1 MNKFFKNI
9 LLILYFSAFQQVLSK
24 STNYISG
31 TVIDKNNNPLIG
43 ANINLKGTF
52 MGSTTDFNGNYK
64 IDNIDPGKYQLLVS
78 YIGYKSQEIELYIS
92 QGSIEIDNDADN
104 SFSSKLGIYEEEEED
119 NKVDNILKA
128 PFHENINFTL
138 EIDAL
143 ETEQVVVSASK
154 KQEKIIDAPITIAAV
169 SEQTIRRNVG
179 GDIGSILK
187 NVKGLDIYQVGN
199 GRTAINARGFMS
211 AFNSRFVSLIDG
223 ANYMEPTFSVAY
235 GNSLPVINED
245 ISRIEV
251 VYGPSSVLYG
261 PNAHNGLLNIITKH
275 PRESEGM
282 SYVFS
287 SGSSEYRSQRFRYA
301 KPSKNLDLK

>member
-1 MNKFFKNI
+1 MND
-9 LLILYFSAFQQVLSK
+9 Q
-24 STNYISG
+24 
-31 TVIDKNNNPLIG
+31 DNN
-43 ANINLKGTF
+43 
-52 MGSTTDFNGNYK
+52 
-64 IDNIDPGKYQLLVS
+64 
-78 YIGYKSQEIELYIS
+78 
-92 QGSIEIDNDADN
+92 
-104 SFSSKLGIYEEEEED
+104 FSSKLGIYDEDEEGSEIHD
-119 NKVDNILKA
+119 ILKA
-128 PFHENINFTL
+128 PFHENLNFML

-169 SEQTIRRNVG
+169 SEQNIRRNVG
-179 GDIGSILK
+179 GDLGSILK

-261 PNAHNGLLNIITKH
+261 PNAHNGLLQI
-275 PRESEGM
+275 
-282 SYVFS
+282 S
-287 SGSSEYRSQRFRYA
+287 SQT
-301 KPSKNLDLK
+301 SKRI

>member
-1 MNKFFKNI
+1 
-9 LLILYFSAFQQVLSK
+9 
-24 STNYISG
+24 
-31 TVIDKNNNPLIG
+31 
-43 ANINLKGTF
+43 
-52 MGSTTDFNGNYK
+52 
-64 IDNIDPGKYQLLVS
+64 
-78 YIGYKSQEIELYIS
+78 
-92 QGSIEIDNDADN
+92 
-104 SFSSKLGIYEEEEED
+104 
-119 NKVDNILKA
+119 
-128 PFHENINFTL
+128 
-138 EIDAL
+138 
-143 ETEQVVVSASK
+143 
-154 KQEKIIDAPITIAAV
+154 
-169 SEQTIRRNVG
+169 
-179 GDIGSILK
+179 
-187 NVKGLDIYQVGN
+187 
-199 GRTAINARGFMS
+199 MS

-301 KPSKNLDLK
+301 KAYKD